1 MQPTWIKR
9 SFFAVALLASA
20 FLLSAAQAQSLFDRL
35 GGLPAIECV
44 VDTSV
49 PIILNDDRISGY
61 FAGELNA
68 GQPQSIRDAL
78 VDYFCDVSGG
88 PCEYKGRNMVCAHV
102 GLGIDN
108 QAHNAFISDLE
119 QAAGDCGADPA
130 VFAEVSKLMFGLRP
144 KVVQDDP
151 GEAFAAF
158 KRCRKDNDDDDDDDD
173 DD

>member
-1 MQPTWIKR
+1 MQPTWIKH

-20 FLLSAAQAQSLFDRL
+20 SLLSAAQAQSLFDRL

-44 VDTSV
+44 VDTSL

-68 GQPQSIRDAL
+68 GQPQDLRNAL
-78 VDYFCDVSGG
+78 VDYFCDVAGG
-88 PCEYKGRNMVCAHV
+88 PCRYKGRNMVCAHV

-108 QAHNAFISDLE
+108 LAHNAFISDLE
-119 QAAGDCGADPA
+119 QAASDCGNVDSAA
-130 VFAEVSKLMFGLRP
+130 FAEVSKLMFSLRP

-151 GEAFAAF
+151 GEARAAF
-158 KRCRKDNDDDDDDDD
+158 KRCRKDNDDDDDDD
-173 DD
+173 